1 MITLG
6 LERTQGRHRECVLGL
21 RHHVPGC
28 RCRGHRDGDH
38 RRGCRQRAR
47 MALDLAGCRRWPR
60 GPCAA
65 GRGVRDSA
73 SGGADRRAAAGGRV
87 AAAGL
92 RSAVASQGDGAAAAF
107 VVIASAGLVARGAVQ
122 RIPRSALQLLVGTLL
137 SSFGTF
143 WAVEGLGVAWPGS
156 DAAILVL
163 VGWYVLAAVRSVG
176 RPRPAARRLLSGG
189 CGACACPSAAGVLSA
204 ALRPPPTCA
213 SRP

>member
-1 MITLG
+1 MSSGGGVITLG

-47 MALDLAGCRRWPR
+47 VALDLAGCRRWPR
-60 GPCAA
+60 GPW
-65 GRGVRDSA
+65 
-73 SGGADRRAAAGGRV
+73 AGGRV

-107 VVIASAGLVARGAVQ
+107 VVVASAGLVARGAVQ

-163 VGWYVLAAVRSVG
+163 VGWYVLAAAGYVG
-176 RPRPAARRLLSGG
+176 LLRRRARRLVPEET
-189 CGACACPSAAGVLSA
+189 GA
-204 ALRPPPTCA
+204 
-213 SRP
+213 

>member
-1 MITLG
+1 MRQVRITRQR
-6 LERTQGRHRECVLGL
+6 RTADARWRRRREAVLPLDPRDPDITRAKRRQRDVATDEQRL
-21 RHHVPGC
+21 R
-28 RCRGHRDGDH
+28 RDH

-47 MALDLAGCRRWPR
+47 VALDLAGCRRWPR

-107 VVIASAGLVARGAVQ
+107 VVVASAGLVARGAVQ

-163 VGWYVLAAVRSVG
+163 VGW
-176 RPRPAARRLLSGG
+176 
-189 CGACACPSAAGVLSA
+189 
-204 ALRPPPTCA
+204 
-213 SRP
+213 